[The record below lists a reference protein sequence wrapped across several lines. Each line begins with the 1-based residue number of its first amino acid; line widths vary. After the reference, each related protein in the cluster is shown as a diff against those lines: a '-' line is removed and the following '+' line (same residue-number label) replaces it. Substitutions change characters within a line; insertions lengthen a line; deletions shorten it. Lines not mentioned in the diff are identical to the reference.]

1 MLYATYM
8 FCSLCQLELHEYRL
22 VPSISTDDLTL
33 ISANTIILYENVAR
47 LKPTLMLESVQ
58 IIKQSMLM
66 SSNKNHFLQRCASH
80 FTLSPNQ
87 TIELSQVD
95 PPIHQIQQRVARSA
109 KNDVSSTK
117 HKYINIYFIRSK
129 IVYIL

>member
-66 SSNKNHFLQRCASH
+66 SSNKNPFL
-80 FTLSPNQ
+80 
-87 TIELSQVD
+87 
-95 PPIHQIQQRVARSA
+95 
-109 KNDVSSTK
+109 
-117 HKYINIYFIRSK
+117 
-129 IVYIL
+129 